1 VTCICGSMAYLRA
14 AGNGVVAEVIRESQ
28 HLHRGTPTW
37 RAHQNGVIS
46 IWPPGV
52 APPPP
57 PPTRDARQ
65 AATFGF
71 RESTVRAQGVIFWFF
86 VRRPQSKAKQLRR

>member
-1 VTCICGSMAYLRA
+1 VTCICGSVAYLRA

-46 IWPPGV
+46 IWPGV
-52 APPPP
+52 GGG
-57 PPTRDARQ
+57 T
-65 AATFGF
+65 
-71 RESTVRAQGVIFWFF
+71 
-86 VRRPQSKAKQLRR
+86 K